1 MTFVCNILNE
11 EITDNIK
18 ENFDFCTMVFFLS
31 SFIRKDL
38 EIVLKKIDKLSKKG
52 HFSFILKQIISL
64 IFNIFK

>member
-38 EIVLKKIDKLSKKG
+38 EIVLKKIDKEYNNVNENYDQLDEKYLE
-52 HFSFILKQIISL
+52 IQT
-64 IFNIFK
+64 